1 MSTLDTK
8 SAATP
13 DAAAAEAQ
21 SARVALMSAKLGGS
35 TDLKKK
41 IDAELYK
48 IAAVCVALLALGV
61 YAFDFVVHGVMAKP
75 DLNGLIILTFILTIY
90 ICARNVWILKDD
102 NLAIASLQADF
113 GEKRP
118 DASVIDKPAR
128 VFKRPKLLG
137 YGYSL
142 VTEELLSR
150 KHTQLST
157 ETVHLLVKDVDDRI
171 RDAKATMGYFGGLLV
186 FLGLLGAFIGLMK
199 TVASVGD
206 LIGGM
211 SMSGGGGTDQFGKM
225 IEGMKKPLNGM
236 STGFSSSLFGL
247 LFSMCV
253 GLIDR
258 FMAAAMKAVRNE
270 FEACLMNLAQLE
282 LAHPTA
288 DSHGAKASHAPAA
301 IVMQS
306 GEPAITTAQFQQ
318 LVASLHRSEHHYAKS
333 NEHLASL
340 NASLYALATSMREAT
355 RSDGRREIAASIK
368 ELSQSQRQM
377 ALHFQALRGDL
388 SDHQGRMV
396 QAIETFTRAQEETR
410 DAVSDIAMRG
420 VTMVSGSQVPQKVII
435 TGNGSAGG
443 AGAAAGSAAAAG
455 VGGAVHAGVGGTAAG
470 RGGAAFNGGMQ
481 GHGMQGQGMQ
491 GAGVGIGETD
501 AILTGARALM
511 AKLSSALGQRRDGM
525 MFGGK
530 GVNEERARKL
540 EQAVIAT
547 QQLSRQVLRRLDE
560 ARKDE
565 TRVAV
570 AAGKAQRQ
578 LVASLD
584 QLVSR
589 MDDLM
594 EEGEIVAK
602 GRIDDLSIAIDE
614 VRAQMDVSID
624 RLESHISAGRQD
636 TARVQQVA
644 QVAVTETAKL
654 SRLIDE
660 RQAKAAGAR

>member
-1 MSTLDTK
+1 MSTTDARASTGQ
-8 SAATP
+8 SAAAA
-13 DAAAAEAQ
+13 DAAAARA
-21 SARVALMSAKLGGS
+21 ALMSAKMGGS
-35 TDLKKK
+35 VDLKKK

-48 IAAVCVALLALGV
+48 IIAMCVALLALGV
-61 YAFDFVVHGVMAKP
+61 YAFDFVYHGVMAKP
-75 DLNGLIILTFILTIY
+75 DLNGLIIFTFLLTIY

-102 NLAIASLQADF
+102 NLAIASLRSDF

-118 DASVIDKPAR
+118 DASVIERPAQ

-142 VTEELLSR
+142 VTEELLAR

-157 ETVHLLVKDVDDRI
+157 ETVHLLVKDVDERI

-211 SMSGGGGTDQFGKM
+211 NMSGGGGTDQFGKM

-270 FEACLMNLAQLE
+270 FEACLMTMAQLE
-282 LAHPTA
+282 VHEAGEHAHGHKAAHAPTA
-288 DSHGAKASHAPAA
+288 IVSHSN
-301 IVMQS
+301 
-306 GEPAITTAQFQQ
+306 EPVITQAQFQQ
-318 LVASLHRSEHHYAKS
+318 LVASLHRSEHHYVKS

-340 NASLYALATSMREAT
+340 NASLFALATSMKQAT
-355 RSDGRREIAASIK
+355 QADGRREIAASIK
-368 ELSQSQRQM
+368 ELSQSQRAM
-377 ALHFQALRGDL
+377 ALHFQGLRGDIADGQTRL
-388 SDHQGRMV
+388 AQS
-396 QAIETFTRAQEETR
+396 IETFTRAQEETR
-410 DAVSDIAMRG
+410 DAVSDIALRG
-420 VTMVSGSQVPQKVII
+420 VTMVSGSHVPQKVVV
-435 TGNGSAGG
+435 TGG
-443 AGAAAGSAAAAG
+443 GAAAGGAVAGGAMAGGAASGPPTYNGGPQFGG
-455 VGGAVHAGVGGTAAG
+455 VGGGSPGVQHSPG
-470 RGGAAFNGGMQ
+470 RGGMT
-481 GHGMQGQGMQ
+481 
-491 GAGVGIGETD
+491 EESD
-501 AILTGARALM
+501 ASLSGARALM
-511 AKLSSALGQRRDGM
+511 AKLAGALGTKRDGAGL
-525 MFGGK
+525 GGK
-530 GVNEERARKL
+530 AVNEERARKL

-565 TRVAV
+565 ARVAV
-570 AAGKAQRQ
+570 SVARSQRQ

-594 EEGEIVAK
+594 NEGEIVAK
-602 GRIDDLSIAIDE
+602 GRIDDLSVAIDE
-614 VRAQMDVSID
+614 VRAHMDVSID
-624 RLESHISAGRQD
+624 RLEGHISAGRQE
-636 TARVQQVA
+636 TARVQHTA
-644 QVAVTETAKL
+644 QVAATEATKL
-654 SRLIDE
+654 NRLIDE